1 MTMNKKKSYNIAIV
15 GLGNIGS
22 YLFKYLNENK
32 NYLINKNNVN
42 FNISHVSARNKKKN
56 RGIKIKLKQWVKN
69 FNEIVQNEN
78 VDIIVELIGGSEGPA
93 KKLVFAA
100 LKNKKHVVTANKALI
115 SKYGDQL
122 SKIAENNKV
131 NLEFEAAV
139 CGGVPIIRSIK
150 EGLIANKISRIYGI
164 FNGTSNYVLSSMDNN
179 QTSFNDTIK
188 KAIKLGY
195 AESNPSSDINGDD
208 VASKVKILSCL
219 SFNSYINKDIHVEG
233 IKNIDEEDIINA
245 NKLGY
250 KIKLMGFSEISD
262 NKIFQRV
269 HPTLVKNTSY
279 IASVDGVLNAVVI
292 DGKPIGINTIQ
303 GDGAGPSAT
312 TSALVSDISS
322 ILRGNIKYPFAIS
335 SNKRKNYHSGKI
347 TDLFFS
353 SYIRLDVKDKY
364 GVLSDVTKIFSN
376 NKVSIKRVLQSP
388 YKNKKNS
395 SIVIIT
401 HRSKDNNIQKT
412 LKTLAKKSYII
423 KKPKLLRIE
432 NG

>member
-1 MTMNKKKSYNIAIV
+1 MKKKLYNIAII

-22 YLFKYLNENK
+22 YLYNFLNK
-32 NYLINKNNVN
+32 NKNTLSNKNNVQ
-42 FNISHVSARNKKKN
+42 FKIAYVSAKNRNKKRSFKINKN
-56 RGIKIKLKQWVKN
+56 QWISNYYEILKKK
-69 FNEIVQNEN
+69 N
-78 VDIIVELIGGSEGPA
+78 VDIIIELIGGAEGPA

-115 SKYGDQL
+115 SKYGDEL
-122 SKIAENNKV
+122 SQIAEKNKV
-131 NLEFEAAV
+131 NLEYEAAV

-164 FNGTSNYVLSSMDNN
+164 FNGTSNYVLSSMDINK
-179 QTSFNDTIK
+179 TSFDETVK
-188 KAIKLGY
+188 KSVKLGY
-195 AESNPSSDINGDD
+195 AESNPTSDINGED
-208 VASKVKILSCL
+208 VSSKVKILTCL
-219 SFNSYINKDIHVEG
+219 GFNSFINNNIHVEG
-233 IKNIDEEDIINA
+233 IKNIEEEDISNA

-250 KIKLMGFSEISD
+250 KIKLMGFSELLND
-262 NKIFQRV
+262 KIFQRV
-269 HPTLVKNTSY
+269 HPTLVRKKSY
-279 IASVDGVLNAVVI
+279 IAGVDGVLNAVII
-292 DGKPIGINTIQ
+292 DGNPIGKNIIQ
-303 GDGAGPSAT
+303 GEGAGPSAT
-312 TSALVSDISS
+312 TSALISDISS
-322 ILRGNIKYPFAIS
+322 ILRGNIKFPFGI
-335 SNKRKNYHSGKI
+335 SNKKRKKYSSGKI

-353 SYIRLDVKDKY
+353 SYIRLNVKDKY
-364 GVLSDVTKIFSN
+364 GVLADVTKIFSN

-401 HRSKDNNIQKT
+401 HRSKDNYIQKT